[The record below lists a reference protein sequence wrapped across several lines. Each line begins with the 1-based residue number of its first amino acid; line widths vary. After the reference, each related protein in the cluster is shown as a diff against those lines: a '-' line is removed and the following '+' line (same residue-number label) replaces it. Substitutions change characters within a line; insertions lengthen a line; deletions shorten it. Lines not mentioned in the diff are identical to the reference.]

1 MTIDDRWSVV
11 SHRFP
16 TRVTV
21 EVKLVL
27 GTTLRNMHTNLLKVR
42 SSSIQVKVEV
52 SQETQ
57 YKNSELESSRTLT
70 RVFNIRERRRNKTL
84 SEAIRFVSIVGVYI
98 VSYYIK
104 VLVQVKQIKTIKN
117 FFTSDNAS
125 HGSIICNSLCEKQ
138 RTRSSNVHN
147 VFEKSLYFERSLW
160 TPNRKI
166 MIDIP

>member
-57 YKNSELESSRTLT
+57 YKNSELESSRTST
-70 RVFNIRERRRNKTL
+70 RFFNIRERWRNKAL
-84 SEAIRFVSIVGVYI
+84 SEAIRFVSIISVYI
-98 VSYYIK
+98 VSYYMN
-104 VLVQVKQIKTIKN
+104 VLVQVRQIKTIRN
-117 FFTSDNAS
+117 CFTFDNAS
-125 HGSIICNSLCEKQ
+125 YGSIFCNSLCEKQ
-138 RTRSSNVHN
+138 KARSSDVHN
-147 VFEKSLYFERSLW
+147 VFENKISLF
-160 TPNRKI
+160 RKE
-166 MIDIP
+166 PLNSK

>member
-1 MTIDDRWSVV
+1 MTWPIDDRWSVV

-57 YKNSELESSRTLT
+57 YKNSELESSRTST
-70 RVFNIRERRRNKTL
+70 RFFNIRERWRNKAL
-84 SEAIRFVSIVGVYI
+84 SEAIRFVSIISVYI
-98 VSYYIK
+98 VSYYMN
-104 VLVQVKQIKTIKN
+104 VLVQVRQIKTIRN
-117 FFTSDNAS
+117 CFTFDNAS
-125 HGSIICNSLCEKQ
+125 YGSIFCNSLCEKQ
-138 RTRSSNVHN
+138 KARSSDVHN
-147 VFEKSLYFERSLW
+147 VFENKISLFWKEPLNS
-160 TPNRKI
+160 K
-166 MIDIP
+166 